1 MKKAIIGAKI
11 YPVQGAAL
19 AQGTILIKDGRIEAI
34 EPGRVTPAGYEVI
47 DATGLVATPGLI
59 DAHTHVGISE
69 EGIGWEG
76 EDYNETTDPITPH
89 LRAIDG
95 IFPAD
100 LGFVDARQ
108 GGVTS
113 VGIHPGS
120 ANVIGG
126 QGAALK
132 TLGRTIEEMVLK
144 APAVMKGAF
153 GENPKRVYSN
163 QKKSPSTRIGTA
175 GVLRE
180 ALVKAQNYR
189 RKNGKED
196 FERDLSQEAMVALLE
211 GELPFFA
218 HAHRA
223 DDIMTALRISK
234 EFDLKLVVQHATEA
248 HLIADILAEESIPV
262 VVGPSMTN
270 RSKVELRNRTFETP
284 AVMAKHGVEF
294 CIMTDHPVIPIQYL
308 PVCVRLA
315 IKEGLPFDAAL
326 KAVTLTPAKLLGIAD
341 QVGSLE
347 AGKDADIALW
357 PGEPFVDTEKPEQV
371 LIGGQLS

>member
-19 AQGTILIKDGRIEAI
+19 AQGTILIKDGKIEAI
-34 EPGRVTPAGYEVI
+34 EPGRVTPEGYEVI

-341 QVGSLE
+341 RVGSLE
-347 AGKDADIALW
+347 AGKDADITLW